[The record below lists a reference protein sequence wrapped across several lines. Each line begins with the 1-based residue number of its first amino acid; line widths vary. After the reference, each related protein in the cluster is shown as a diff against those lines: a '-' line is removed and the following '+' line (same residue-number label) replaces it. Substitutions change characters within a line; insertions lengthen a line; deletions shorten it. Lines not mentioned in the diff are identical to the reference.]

1 MNPKRQV
8 NQNNRRGL
16 FFFFFKNIDDNE
28 SDDVQVS
35 RDCLVNSESGEK
47 KDTRKSA
54 KKGLT
59 FNSNKTWTQRTK
71 TDKTQNYYLFGEKWW
86 EEPGKENSEKDDM
99 TFDLLLRFFSILR
112 ARFAIRR
119 ARSSFSCSSR
129 QRWKFST
136 TTPTNML
143 STKKPTNS
151 RNEMK

>member
-16 FFFFFKNIDDNE
+16 FFLFFKNIDDNK

-59 FNSNKTWTQRTK
+59 FNSNKT
-71 TDKTQNYYLFGEKWW
+71 
-86 EEPGKENSEKDDM
+86 
-99 TFDLLLRFFSILR
+99 
-112 ARFAIRR
+112 
-119 ARSSFSCSSR
+119 
-129 QRWKFST
+129 
-136 TTPTNML
+136 
-143 STKKPTNS
+143 
-151 RNEMK
+151 